1 MTALS
6 LRQRVRDKIARDREE
21 RALKVLTAPT
31 ASDSYAELLLNN
43 VCISF
48 IERVECTNPFY
59 ASLLQFGGGSS
70 SRAVTSPSAEGPPS
84 SPPSQG
90 PPPAKKDYNECRIQV
105 RGNGCL
111 WPSSHSV
118 HTHN

>member
-43 VCISF
+43 VSISF
-48 IERVECTNPFY
+48 IERVELTNPFY
-59 ASLLQFGGGSS
+59 SSPVWRRFFQYSSNLPFSRGPSLLSAQSGPA
-70 SRAVTSPSAEGPPS
+70 SRQEG
-84 SPPSQG
+84 
-90 PPPAKKDYNECRIQV
+90 
-105 RGNGCL
+105 L
-111 WPSSHSV
+111 
-118 HTHN
+118 